1 MLEKTSRLYQICCL
15 TRLKLRIYFEHAP
28 FHCLSHSWQVI
39 MCTNQIWPD
48 LAFGFVNKRSGYVI
62 SWHIYLYCIICS
74 EFVGHL
80 IQHKI
85 NCGWMRYTILIQF
98 IQMNSKVILKKC
110 DYLCNHQCALT
121 HVWNIFLHWKWKVIF
136 LCGHVISSIY
146 HINTNGLP
154 GKLSHVKIT
163 FYFHMWKD
171 HCCYGLTYI
180 INCSFFCKKTFK
192 WNGLGF
198 HWCLLQKCWKIF
210 HEWALISD
218 YSFTKWMYILL
229 VFLGSPITGT
239 FMFLYYLCNVDSSGL
254 NTLYTNNSL

>member
-28 FHCLSHSWQVI
+28 FHCLSHSGQVI

-110 DYLCNHQCALT
+110 DYLYNHQCALT
-121 HVWNIFLHWKWKVIF
+121 HVWNIFLH
-136 LCGHVISSIY
+136 
-146 HINTNGLP
+146 
-154 GKLSHVKIT
+154 
-163 FYFHMWKD
+163 
-171 HCCYGLTYI
+171 
-180 INCSFFCKKTFK
+180 
-192 WNGLGF
+192 
-198 HWCLLQKCWKIF
+198 
-210 HEWALISD
+210 
-218 YSFTKWMYILL
+218 
-229 VFLGSPITGT
+229 
-239 FMFLYYLCNVDSSGL
+239 
-254 NTLYTNNSL
+254 